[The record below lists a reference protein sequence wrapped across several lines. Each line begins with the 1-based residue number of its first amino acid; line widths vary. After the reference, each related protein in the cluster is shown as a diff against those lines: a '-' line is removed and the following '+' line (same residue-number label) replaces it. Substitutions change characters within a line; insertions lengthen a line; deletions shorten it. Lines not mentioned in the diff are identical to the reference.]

1 MKKIDY
7 KKNLGL
13 LLRQLRLAEGLSQEA
28 FADKFEINRTYY
40 GNVERG
46 ENSITIDKM
55 QQISIKLRKPLS
67 ELMKEAEGL

>member
-7 KKNLGL
+7 KKNFGL

-46 ENSITIDKM
+46 ENSISIDKM
-55 QQISIKLRKPLS
+55 QQISIKLKTPLS
-67 ELMKEAEGL
+67 ELIKQAEDL